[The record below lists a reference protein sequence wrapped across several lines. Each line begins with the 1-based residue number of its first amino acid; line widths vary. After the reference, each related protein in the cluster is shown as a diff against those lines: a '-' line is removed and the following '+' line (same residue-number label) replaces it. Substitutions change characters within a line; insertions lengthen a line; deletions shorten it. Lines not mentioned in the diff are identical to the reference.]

1 MRRYDCGLA
10 TSLSPLRARS
20 GASLSGPPELGAYD
34 KGVVEGFGVS
44 FNLPTEDF
52 VRRPH
57 PFNGTTVGKQA
68 HEANHGEACRK
79 SHAGLSTCRQLWGF
93 NLNSHEQDN
102 SKKSR
107 YKSSLNNMT
116 LGRFSFF
123 ATLFSELRIRVCTV
137 GPWTGSLEVVTIIV
151 VTAVAAWHRCGCV
164 GDVFAVIL

>member
-1 MRRYDCGLA
+1 M
-10 TSLSPLRARS
+10 
-20 GASLSGPPELGAYD
+20 
-34 KGVVEGFGVS
+34 S

-123 ATLFSELRIRVCTV
+123 ATLFSELENSRLNRWTMDRILGSCDDHSRNSRSCMAQMWVCGRCFCSNPLVRTFDV
-137 GPWTGSLEVVTIIV
+137 LGRLIV
-151 VTAVAAWHRCGCV
+151 SRLPA
-164 GDVFAVIL
+164 